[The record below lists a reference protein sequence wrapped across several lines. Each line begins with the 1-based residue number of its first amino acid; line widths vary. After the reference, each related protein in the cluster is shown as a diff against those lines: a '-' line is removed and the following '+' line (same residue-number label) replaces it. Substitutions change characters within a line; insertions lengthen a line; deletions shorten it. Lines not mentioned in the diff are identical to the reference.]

1 MNLQDVLKKII
12 IVMAIFLI
20 LPVTVKAH
28 TFDSNNTKKFEVTT
42 IKRFDNTTSSED
54 KCKESVLGDVND
66 EDSVAWLL
74 QKILN
79 YIKILGPSLAVIY
92 SALDF
97 TKAIVSSNSDSMKKT
112 QQKLINRIIAVALLF
127 LIPTLTEVVLEMVG
141 ITCSTA
147 GLK

>member
-97 TKAIVSSNSDSMKKT
+97 TKAIVSSNNDSMKKT

>member
-97 TKAIVSSNSDSMKKT
+97 TKAIVSSNNDSMKKT
-112 QQKLINRIIAVALLF
+112 QQKLINRIIAVVLLF

>member
-79 YIKILGPSLAVIY
+79 YIKILGPSLAVIC

-97 TKAIVSSNSDSMKKT
+97 TKAIVSSNNDSMKKT

>member
-1 MNLQDVLKKII
+1 MNLQDVLKKTI